1 MAYIH
6 FKIRMLYLWH
16 IACEYKIRFKSKIE
30 GGEKMKRFLVVM
42 AIVLCA
48 VCVVRVHAV
57 QATAM
62 LELSS
67 NNGLSWTTITDG
79 GAGDANSAAG
89 AITFVGSIGNWNIN
103 VTTGL
108 TKPAIGSAT
117 LPAMDLNSVDMST
130 GKGTLLIRFIDYGFG
145 PSTGSLISSVGGTTP
160 GTVSFETLL
169 NGSPINSFGS
179 FSSPA
184 FSASST
190 VGASLASNS
199 TIEMDASITQG
210 KSGTSSFDYANNVPE
225 PGMLLMLGTGLVG
238 LAFFRIRRR
247 T

>member
-1 MAYIH
+1 
-6 FKIRMLYLWH
+6 
-16 IACEYKIRFKSKIE
+16 
-30 GGEKMKRFLVVM
+30 MKRFLVAM

-48 VCVVRVHAV
+48 VCVVGVHAV
-57 QATAM
+57 QATAI

-79 GAGDANSAAG
+79 LAGDVNSAAG

-108 TKPAIGSAT
+108 TKPAVGTAT
-117 LPAMDLNSVDMST
+117 LPVMDLSSVDVST
-130 GKGTLLIRFIDYGFG
+130 GKGTLLIKFIDDGFG
-145 PSTGSLISSVGGTTP
+145 PSSGSLISSVGGTTP

-169 NGSPINSFGS
+169 NGSPINSFGP
-179 FSSPA
+179 FSGPA
-184 FSASST
+184 FSAST
-190 VGASLASNS
+190 AVGASLASNS
-199 TIEMDASITQG
+199 TLEMDASITHAG
-210 KSGTSSFDYANNVPE
+210 SGTTSFDYTNDVPE